1 MTHLSSITNHN
12 LLPPTLVRT
21 IHEAFDDAV
30 NLIETRRGRFPAP
43 EDKRLRAALARTIVD
58 LARHGECDAERLRD
72 EALKAVH
79 IEE

>member
-12 LLPPTLVRT
+12 VLPPALVRT

-30 NLIETRRGRFPAP
+30 TTIETLRGPYPAP
-43 EDKRLRAALARTIVD
+43 VAKRIRAAVARTIVE
-58 LARHGECDAERLRD
+58 LARHGECDVERLRD

-79 IEE
+79 LDS